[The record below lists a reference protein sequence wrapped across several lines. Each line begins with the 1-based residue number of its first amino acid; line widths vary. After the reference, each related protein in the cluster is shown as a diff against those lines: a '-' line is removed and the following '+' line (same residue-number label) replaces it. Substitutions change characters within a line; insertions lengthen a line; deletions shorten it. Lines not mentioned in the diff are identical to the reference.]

1 MLLKNLPKVVIFFV
15 HEHDLLIALKHA
27 GLPYLYGMPF
37 SGVNPLRPSESEPLL
52 QWTISVMSNSC
63 IVPLAPVIYPA
74 PAVSP
79 PPGEYYPIAQ
89 CYMLER
95 SSSYQRGCVYMSE
108 FKSSESNKAELHDLM
123 CRVQTPPQVAPHLG
137 DNGEYVV
144 LQDVPGMIKLVPGIP
159 MATRIDDDPL
169 KVITVACVHTLNSL
183 DAYHDG
189 SEARHCSSQLLEL
202 IWGRKDQG
210 KSIIPPFYVANLK
223 QNLRA
228 GKSNHNG
235 YNGSHSLAVTKG
247 EGEGVGVGI
256 PALQHASY
264 EDQKQISLMLRLL
277 QRLYRIIMPHSV
289 SRFEMEMIDFNNE
302 DNNVFSFGGFES
314 GNTGL
319 QANVSCGIED
329 LFKMI
334 GAKQGAWHCDRNDCR
349 YRFTLLTVAFR
360 LPPGI
365 FFALFIRYQFLII

>member
-1 MLLKNLPKVVIFFV
+1 M
-15 HEHDLLIALKHA
+15 
-27 GLPYLYGMPF
+27 
-37 SGVNPLRPSESEPLL
+37 
-52 QWTISVMSNSC
+52 MSKSC

-74 PAVSP
+74 PAASP

-89 CYMLER
+89 CYTLEC
-95 SSSYQRGCVYMSE
+95 SSSYQRGCIYITE
-108 FKSSESNKAELHDLM
+108 FKSSESKKVELHDLM
-123 CRVQTPPQVAPHLG
+123 CRVQTPPQVAPCLG
-137 DNGEYVV
+137 DNGEYVI
-144 LQDVPGMIKLVPGIP
+144 QDIPGMIKLIPGIP
-159 MATRIDDDPL
+159 MATRIDNDPL
-169 KVITVACVHTLNSL
+169 KVITVACVHTLDSL

-189 SEARHCSSQLLEL
+189 LEARQCSSKLLEL

-210 KSIIPPFYVANLK
+210 KSIVPPFYVASLK

-228 GKSNHNG
+228 NKSNHNG

-264 EDQKQISLMLRLL
+264 EDQKQISLILRLL

-289 SRFEMEMIDFNNE
+289 SHFEMEMIDFNNE

-319 QANVSCGIED
+319 QANVSCGIEH
-329 LFKMI
+329 LFKTI
-334 GAKQGAWHCDRNDCR
+334 GAKQGSWHCDRNDCR
-349 YRFTLLTVAFR
+349 CRFTLLTVAFR
-360 LPPGI
+360 LPPGK
-365 FFALFIRYQFLII
+365 FLSIVYNVSISHLNFRKR